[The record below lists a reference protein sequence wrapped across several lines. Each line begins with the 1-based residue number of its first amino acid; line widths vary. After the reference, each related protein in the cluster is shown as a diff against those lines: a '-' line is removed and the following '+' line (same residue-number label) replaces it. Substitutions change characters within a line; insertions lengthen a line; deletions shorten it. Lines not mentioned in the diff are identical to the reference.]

1 MTALI
6 IIAALAAI
14 IVLLCLIPINL
25 LISAGNNSF
34 SLGLRIGKKQIFPTK
49 KKAKKKAKAI
59 AEPKS
64 VPKKKARVSLIRR
77 LGLSRDEWIEVIK
90 TLLKALGRIG
100 SAVNMP
106 LLRLH
111 ILISDPDPYKTVM
124 NYNYALTAAYSVLPY
139 AEKALNI
146 KDRDI
151 AINTDFNSE
160 KTIFELSTRLYIR
173 IGKLLCAIIAAV
185 ISVISII
192 IKHRIATAKE
202 RKARHGEQ
210 TQRSYAVNNEQHQE
224 HGGGK

>member
-6 IIAALAAI
+6 IIAAIAAI

-25 LISAGNNSF
+25 LISAGNNNFSF
-34 SLGLRIGKKQIFPTK
+34 ELRIGKKQIFPRK
-49 KKAKKKAKAI
+49 KKAKIKTEASAAAKA
-59 AEPKS
+59 APQ
-64 VPKKKARVSLIRR
+64 KKARGSLIRR

-160 KTIFELSTRLYIR
+160 KTSFELSTRLCIR
-173 IGKLLCAIIAAV
+173 IGKLLCSIIAAAAS
-185 ISVISII
+185 IISII

-202 RKARHGEQ
+202 RKAQHGEQ
-210 TQRSYAVNNEQHQE
+210 TQRSYAVNNEQYQE
-224 HGGGK
+224 HGGGQ

>member
-6 IIAALAAI
+6 IIAAIAAI
-14 IVLLCLIPINL
+14 IVLFCLIPINL

-34 SLGLRIGKKQIFPTK
+34 SFELLIGKKQIFPRK
-49 KKAKKKAKAI
+49 KKAKIKTEASAAPKAAPQKKA
-59 AEPKS
+59 S
-64 VPKKKARVSLIRR
+64 GSLIRR

-146 KDRDI
+146 NDRDI
-151 AINTDFNSE
+151 AINTDFNRE
-160 KTIFELSTRLYIR
+160 KTSFELSTRLYIR
-173 IGKLLCAIIAAV
+173 IGKLLCSIIAAAAS
-185 ISVISII
+185 IISII

-210 TQRSYAVNNEQHQE
+210 TQRSYAVNNEQYQE
-224 HGGGK
+224 HGGGQ